1 MLIRKTIGAAALAAA
16 VTLGGFGPARA
27 QTKVHMVSFSGA
39 TNLPGWIAQE
49 KGFFAKE
56 GLDVTLSVTNGSVE
70 QVKDMMS
77 GKAQF
82 ISSAFDN
89 IVAYAEEQ
97 GEFKL
102 GEPSDMVAIAGVHSG
117 VNSVV
122 VRPEIATYADI
133 KGKPVAVDAV
143 RSGYA
148 TLLYEILEMNGLALD
163 KDYST
168 ASVGGTGGRLK
179 ALKEGKAVAGI
190 LSSPADMEAQ
200 KEGLKILAEA
210 TQAVG
215 GYQGSVYVVRRSWAK
230 EHDKEVQA
238 FLRAIV
244 AATDYVFEN
253 KAGAIEVMKTRVK
266 GMSDADLSKLYDR
279 ITGPGGLNPR
289 ASINM
294 QGVATVLK
302 LRGKHGEPR
311 KEMGQPTKYID
322 LTFYERAVGKK

>member
-1 MLIRKTIGAAALAAA
+1 MLERLRVAAATAA
-16 VTLGGFGPARA
+16 VALCVAGPAGA
-27 QTKVHMVSFSGA
+27 QTKIHMISFSGA

-102 GEPSDMVAIAGVHSG
+102 DQPSDMVAIAGVHSG

-122 VRPEIATYADI
+122 VRPEIGSYADI

-163 KDYST
+163 KDYT
-168 ASVGGTGGRLK
+168 TVSVGGTSGRLK
-179 ALKEGKAVAGI
+179 ALKDGKAVAGI

-230 EHDKEVQA
+230 EHEKEVQA
-238 FLRAIV
+238 FVRAIV
-244 AATDYVFEN
+244 AATDYLFEN
-253 KAGAIEVMKTRVK
+253 KAGAIDILKTRVK
-266 GMSDADLSKLYDR
+266 GMSDEQLSQLYGR

-294 QGVATVLK
+294 QGVQTVLK

-322 LTFYERAVGKK
+322 LGFYERAVAKK